1 MENQNV
7 SSIDTTPTSTTA
19 GSGSVTN
26 DRGKQPEV
34 LILGKRNVDD
44 RKKSQ
49 IWDHFTKLDGD
60 PSKPRA
66 ACNYCRRH
74 YACHTI
80 LNGTSN
86 MWSHLKVCKKFPFV
100 VDKKQKLLVLEPKK
114 DSDESEDKNMGTLKA
129 IGFNQEECRLALAQM
144 IIVDELPFKFVEGR
158 GFKSFLRKLQPRFDS
173 RSRFTVMKDCLKIYV
188 DEKEILK
195 IALRGQRLCL
205 TTDTWTSIQNINYM
219 SLTAH
224 WIDNEWKLHKRI
236 LNFCQ
241 VSNHTGEVIGQ
252 VIENCLLEWG
262 IDKLFTVTVDN
273 ASSNNV
279 TISYLKNVMI
289 DWPFNI
295 LENYH
300 LHVRCCAHIVNLIV
314 GDGLKEIH
322 DSVVKIRNAIRF
334 VRSSPARELV
344 FKKCAEK
351 LHIECKKLLC
361 LDCATR
367 WNSTYL
373 MLDAAEKFEKVFV
386 RLGESEPRYMG
397 YFLEV
402 DSKGN
407 KKNIGPPNSDDWGNG
422 RILVKFLKIFYTVT
436 LKFSGSLHVTSN
448 SFFNELIYM
457 HSNLSKLCKSRDNIL
472 SGMAM
477 KMMLKFEKYWG
488 YDANQNFILYV
499 ANVLDP
505 RFKLKYVEFCF
516 GELYDFHQ
524 ARDLTTKVKDHL
536 VGLYEFYLR
545 ADEVKDV
552 NRHIYDVNDVDCNDT
567 DVNVNTFARFKRHL
581 QKEESVENKNEVERY
596 LNDGCEDPDDEK
608 LDILGWWKVNGSK
621 YKILSKVAQHVLA
634 IPVST
639 VASESSFSTGGRILD
654 QFRSSLSPATVQAL
668 VCCQNWLHHGEI
680 PIDITTLIDDY
691 EKYEKL
697 ESGYFSYTFV
707 FLFY

>member
-7 SSIDTTPTSTTA
+7 SSIDTTPTSTFNALASNTQTTSATA
-19 GSGSVTN
+19 GSVTN

-34 LILGKRNVDD
+34 LTLRKRNVDD

-49 IWDHFTKLDGD
+49 IWDHFTKLDCD
-60 PSKPRA
+60 PNKPRA
-66 ACNYCRRH
+66 ACNYCRRD

-114 DSDESEDKNMGTLKA
+114 EIDESEDKNMGTLKA
-129 IGFNQEECRLALAQM
+129 IGYNHEECRLALAQM
-144 IIVDELPFKFVEGR
+144 IIIDELPFNFVEGR
-158 GFKSFLRKLQPRFDS
+158 GFKSFLRIIQPRFDS
-173 RSRFTVMKDCLKIYV
+173 RSRL
-188 DEKEILK
+188 L
-195 IALRGQRLCL
+195 GQRLCL

-224 WIDNEWKLHKRI
+224 SIDSEWKLHKRI

-241 VSNHTGEVIGQ
+241 VSNHTGGVIGQ

-289 DWPFNI
+289 DWSSNI
-295 LENYH
+295 LLNDH

-314 GDGLKEIH
+314 SDGLKEINA
-322 DSVVKIRNAIRF
+322 SVVKIRNAVRF
-334 VRSSPARELV
+334 VRSSPARLLA

-361 LDCATR
+361 LDVATR

-373 MLDAAEKFEKVFV
+373 MLDAAERFEKVFV
-386 RLGESEPRYMG
+386 RLGESDTRYMG

-402 DSKGN
+402 DQKGN
-407 KKNIGPPNSDDWGNG
+407 KKNIGPPGSEDWENG

-448 SFFNELIYM
+448 SFFNELVYM
-457 HSNLSKLCKSRDNIL
+457 HTNLLKLCKSRDDVL

-505 RFKLKYVEFCF
+505 RFKLKYVKFGF
-516 GELYDFHQ
+516 GELYDYHQ
-524 ARDLTTKVKDHL
+524 AQDLTTKVKDHL
-536 VGLYEFYLR
+536 VRLYEFYLR
-545 ADEVKDV
+545 VDEVEDV
-552 NRHIYDVNDVDCNDT
+552 NRHIHDVNDMDCNDT
-567 DVNVNTFARFKRHL
+567 D
-581 QKEESVENKNEVERY
+581 VENKNEVERY
-596 LNDGCEDPDDEK
+596 LNDGCEDPDDDK
-608 LDILGWWKVNGSK
+608 LDILGWWKSNGSK

-634 IPVST
+634 IP
-639 VASESSFSTGGRILD
+639 
-654 QFRSSLSPATVQAL
+654 TVQAL
-668 VCCQNWLHHGEI
+668 VCSQNWLHHGSI
-680 PIDITTLIDDY
+680 PIDITTLMDDY

-697 ESGYFSYTFV
+697 KSDFGGKLNLATDDN
-707 FLFY
+707 

>member
-1 MENQNV
+1 MENRQNQNV
-7 SSIDTTPTSTTA
+7 SSTDTTPTSTFNAFSSNTQPTSTTA
-19 GSGSVTN
+19 RSVTN
-26 DRGKQPEV
+26 DKGTQHEALTLR
-34 LILGKRNVDD
+34 KRNVDD

-49 IWDHFTKLDGD
+49 VWDHFTRLDGD
-60 PSKPRA
+60 PKSPKA
-66 ACNYCRRH
+66 ECNYCKKT
-74 YACHTI
+74 YACHTV

-114 DSDESEDKNMGTLKA
+114 ESDESEDKNIGTLKA
-129 IGFNQEECRLALAQM
+129 IAYNYEESRLALSKM
-144 IIVDELPFKFVEGR
+144 IIIDELPFNFMEGR
-158 GFKSFLRKLQPRFDS
+158 GFRLFLRTIQPRFDS
-173 RSRFTVMKDCLKIYV
+173 PSRFTVVKDCLKIYV
-188 DEKEILK
+188 DEKEKLK

-219 SLTAH
+219 SLTTH
-224 WIDNEWKLHKRI
+224 WIDSEWKLHKRI

-241 VSNHTGEVIGQ
+241 VSNHTGEIIGQ

-262 IDKLFTVTVDN
+262 IDKLLTVTVDN

-289 DWPFNI
+289 DWSSNI
-295 LENYH
+295 LLNDH

-314 GDGLKEIH
+314 SDGLKEINA
-322 DSVVKIRNAIRF
+322 SVVKIRNAVRF
-334 VRSSPARELV
+334 VRSSPARLLA

-373 MLDAAEKFEKVFV
+373 MLDAAERFEKVFV
-386 RLGESEPRYMG
+386 RLGESDTRYMG

-402 DSKGN
+402 DQKGN
-407 KKNIGPPNSDDWGNG
+407 KKNIGPPGSEDWENG

-457 HSNLSKLCKSRDNIL
+457 HTNLLKLCKSRDDVL

-505 RFKLKYVEFCF
+505 RFKLKYVKFCF
-516 GELYDFHQ
+516 GELHDHHKAQ
-524 ARDLTTKVKDHL
+524 DLKQRYRANKVN
-536 VGLYEFYLR
+536 
-545 ADEVKDV
+545 EVD
-552 NRHIYDVNDVDCNDT
+552 NRHIHDVNDMDCNEIEVGD
-567 DVNVNTFARFKRHL
+567 NTFARFKRHL
-581 QKEESVENKNEVERY
+581 QEEDSVENKNEVERY
-596 LNDGCEDPDDEK
+596 LNDGCEDLDDDK
-608 LDILGWWKVNGSK
+608 LDILGWWKVNASK
-621 YKILSKVAQHVLA
+621 YKILSKVLL
-634 IPVST
+634 
-639 VASESSFSTGGRILD
+639 EK
-654 QFRSSLSPATVQAL
+654 QA
-668 VCCQNWLHHGEI
+668 CRQ
-680 PIDITTLIDDY
+680 
-691 EKYEKL
+691 
-697 ESGYFSYTFV
+697 
-707 FLFY
+707 

>member
-66 ACNYCRRH
+66 ACNYCRRN

-86 MWSHLKVCKKFPFV
+86 MWSHLKVCKKFSFV

-114 DSDESEDKNMGTLKA
+114 DSDELEDKNMGTLKA
-129 IGFNQEECRLALAQM
+129 IGFNHEECRLALAQM
-144 IIVDELPFKFVEGR
+144 IIIDELPFNFVEGR
-158 GFKSFLRKLQPRFDS
+158 GFKSFLRTIQPRFDS
-173 RSRFTVMKDCLKIYV
+173 LSRFTVMKDCLKIYF

-241 VSNHTGEVIGQ
+241 VSNHTG
-252 VIENCLLEWG
+252 
-262 IDKLFTVTVDN
+262 
-273 ASSNNV
+273 
-279 TISYLKNVMI
+279 
-289 DWPFNI
+289 
-295 LENYH
+295 
-300 LHVRCCAHIVNLIV
+300 
-314 GDGLKEIH
+314 
-322 DSVVKIRNAIRF
+322 
-334 VRSSPARELV
+334 
-344 FKKCAEK
+344 
-351 LHIECKKLLC
+351 
-361 LDCATR
+361 
-367 WNSTYL
+367 
-373 MLDAAEKFEKVFV
+373 
-386 RLGESEPRYMG
+386 
-397 YFLEV
+397 
-402 DSKGN
+402 
-407 KKNIGPPNSDDWGNG
+407 
-422 RILVKFLKIFYTVT
+422 
-436 LKFSGSLHVTSN
+436 
-448 SFFNELIYM
+448 
-457 HSNLSKLCKSRDNIL
+457 
-472 SGMAM
+472 
-477 KMMLKFEKYWG
+477 KFEKYWG

-499 ANVLDP
+499 ANVLNP
-505 RFKLKYVEFCF
+505 RFKLKYVKFCF
-516 GELYDFHQ
+516 GELYDYHQ

-536 VGLYEFYLR
+536 VRLYEFYLR

-567 DVNVNTFARFKRHL
+567 EVNVNTFARFKRHL

-621 YKILSKVAQHVLA
+621 L
-634 IPVST
+634 
-639 VASESSFSTGGRILD
+639 
-654 QFRSSLSPATVQAL
+654 
-668 VCCQNWLHHGEI
+668 
-680 PIDITTLIDDY
+680 
-691 EKYEKL
+691 
-697 ESGYFSYTFV
+697 
-707 FLFY
+707 